1 MTNYRE
7 LDPQRIIATLDQ
19 LRRRIEARFPGC
31 GLGKLAAEVTDT
43 ARSAAAKAGAIA
55 APSVI
60 YRLMEGALILIGLAI
75 LVEIALNLDVRRGP
89 DSVYTVLQGVD
100 SAFNII
106 VLMGASVLFVVRF
119 EEIAKRTRALKNL
132 HELRSII
139 HVIDMHQLT
148 KDPSLIVQPG
158 PMTEASP
165 KDRLPPFELTR
176 YLDYCS
182 EMLSLTAKIA
192 ALYAQSSKDS
202 VVIATVN
209 DLEQLAGH
217 LCEKIWQKI
226 SLLQRNAPTVAA
238 PAPLPAPAPAPT
250 QPAPRPAS

>member
-1 MTNYRE
+1 MTDHRA
-7 LDPQRIIATLDQ
+7 LDPQRIIATLEQ
-19 LRRRIEARFPGC
+19 LERRIVARFPGS
-31 GLGKLAAEVTDT
+31 GLGKLSGDVAGT
-43 ARSAAAKAGAIA
+43 ARTAAAKAGAIA
-55 APSVI
+55 APSAV
-60 YRLMEGALILIGLAI
+60 YRLMEAALILIGLAI
-75 LVEIALNLDVRRGP
+75 LGAIAFNLDYRRGP

-119 EEIAKRTRALKNL
+119 EQVAKRNRALADL

-148 KDPSLIVQPG
+148 KDPSLVIQPG
-158 PMTEASP
+158 PVTEASP
-165 KDRLPPFELTR
+165 RDRLPAFELTR

-202 VVIATVN
+202 VVISTVN
-209 DLEQLAGH
+209 DLEQLVGH

-226 SLLQRNAPTVAA
+226 SLLQRTSEA
-238 PAPLPAPAPAPT
+238 LPAPIPS